1 MLLLYCRGVVL
12 VRDVLIEGYCVSAGP
27 SDVHGVVV
35 VQGIV
40 VVVNSHYIGMV
51 LYA

>member
-12 VRDVLIEGYCVSAGP
+12 VRDVLIEGYCVSADH
-27 SDVHGVVV
+27 SAVHGVVV
-35 VQGIV
+35 VHGIV